1 MSHNLK
7 ENNEDVSNLDEVLD
21 DNKDNDDKIS
31 KEDGSAATD
40 LEPPE
45 DNEKNGSGQELVQE
59 ESEPEHNDVG
69 GVDVQGDEK
78 ERRLEEGKEEES
90 ATDSSS
96 TSTTT
101 TTNTSTTTVAATAAT
116 TDDSTKTPD
125 DSSTPS
131 LVPPSPVSDS
141 KFYAIRTTGG
151 QERVVANVL
160 QNKIK
165 SKNIGIY
172 SILLLENFKG
182 YIIVEAPDANVAFQ
196 ALAGVRHIRGQIRGE
211 LPFKD
216 IEGYLIKKPV
226 VTELAIDDTV
236 EVIGGPFK
244 AMKAKITRVDY
255 DKQEAT
261 VVLLDS
267 PYQIPV
273 TVDANYL
280 KKASH

>member
-1 MSHNLK
+1 MLMRTELKYVSHNLK
-7 ENNEDVSNLDEVLD
+7 GNDEDVSNLDGIFDDKD
-21 DNKDNDDKIS
+21 DNIDKS
-31 KEDGSAATD
+31 PTTD
-40 LEPPE
+40 SSTEAEPE
-45 DNEKNGSGQELVQE
+45 LAHDEGENGGQDKAQE
-59 ESEPEHNDVG
+59 ESGNG
-69 GVDVQGDEK
+69 GTE
-78 ERRLEEGKEEES
+78 ERKEEVRQEQEPP
-90 ATDSSS
+90 TFNDSSS
-96 TSTTT
+96 PESTSASMAQND
-101 TTNTSTTTVAATAAT
+101 TTNNESAGEAPVTRIVVA
-116 TDDSTKTPD
+116 P
-125 DSSTPS
+125 SSG
-131 LVPPSPVSDS
+131 SDS
-141 KFYAIRTTGG
+141 RFYAIRTTGG

-216 IEGYLIKKPV
+216 IEGYLVKKPV
-226 VTELAIDDTV
+226 VTELSVDDTV

-255 DKQEAT
+255 EKQEAT

-280 KKASH
+280 KKATR